1 MIEVEHEAEEQHNG
15 VNVESHNGVNVE
27 QNFEVPVDVKPPL
40 PFRVFWDKVFLFIMK
55 SANVY
60 SKDFFLPS
68 SSRMSNWFLR
78 MIGWTESCSFCSA
91 FVSA

>member
-1 MIEVEHEAEEQHNG
+1 MIEVEHEASPLQDEVGEEQ
-15 VNVESHNGVNVE
+15 HNGVNVE
-27 QNFEVPVDVKPPL
+27 QNFEVPVDVKPLL
-40 PFRVFWDKVFLFIMK
+40 PFGVFWDKVFLFIIK

-60 SKDFFLPS
+60 SKVFFLPS

-78 MIGWTESCSFCSA
+78 IIGKTESFSFCSA